1 MVRVFVVA
9 ASLTLISAARADNPI
24 LAADLVGRYWA
35 YKDKCESAFG
45 ALTKEEVGAISR
57 IAGALGYDANDSD
70 ANSLAHESKTRH
82 IISWVGKGEVTTC
95 VETRVFLR
103 GLAKKLLQ

>member
-1 MVRVFVVA
+1 MLRILVVA
-9 ASLTLISAARADNPI
+9 ASLALSSHARAENPL

-35 YKDKCESAFG
+35 YKEKCEGVFG
-45 ALTKEEVGAISR
+45 ALTKEEVGALSR

-70 ANSLAHESKTRH
+70 ANALAHESKTRH
-82 IISWVGKGEVTTC
+82 IISWVGKGEVATC